1 MLPCLMWLAWCVATP
16 TQGCTE
22 SDILAWSRLLRWQ
35 RDDAGVL
42 QIEKFAEGEV
52 TAVEYELEKDLRSFG
67 KGFTV
72 IEQVRPQPPALAVN

>member
-1 MLPCLMWLAWCVATP
+1 M
-16 TQGCTE
+16 
-22 SDILAWSRLLRWQ
+22 
-35 RDDAGVL
+35 L

-72 IEQVRPQPPALAVN
+72 IEQVSP